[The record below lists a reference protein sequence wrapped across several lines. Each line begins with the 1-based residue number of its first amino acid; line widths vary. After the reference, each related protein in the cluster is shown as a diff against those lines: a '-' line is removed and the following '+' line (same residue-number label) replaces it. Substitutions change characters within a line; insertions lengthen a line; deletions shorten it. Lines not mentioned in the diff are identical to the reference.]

1 MEELIHCSDEE
12 LERLKYAIEHRI
24 APWVKNHN
32 KQYWDVVRFVCER
45 RGWLGKYQKDGRLK
59 LTRQAFAEFLLLYC
73 RNAFPKEETPSAL
86 DSSMRDNRYTQN
98 LKCYDDLHDGYD
110 IKIYVREVE
119 SLLDDAESTAKSTAK
134 STAEVKSPTVS
145 DRLLEYLQRDI
156 DTGEGKFPCSVIDV
170 DPRWLEI
177 SPAPS
182 IAICTY
188 SSASFI
194 EMRQPSFIIV
204 YEIIEGLV
212 RVDDVHRI
220 SGKYLYKG
228 MLVKIFI
235 ASTKG
240 LKPEVKKVMEERGI
254 GFVLVNPKCELTSD
268 DYKLPRYIGATEMR
282 QGDYDA
288 LMGRKSLETPLLIMD
303 AGGLTRSLADTLR
316 FYKVAVKESSL
327 LVPFMYS
334 EAIEHIAD
342 QLTAEEISQMFS
354 KLATSN
360 YATDLSINVYQF
372 IQQQGIDLVEQSM
385 TFPFQLGQYE
395 VIGKR
400 IVVNTS
406 LQSNIGRERFTL
418 AHELGHHMLHRPLFL
433 QQGVVSAGST
443 EQVLSAHNTIIE
455 SNQRRLE
462 YQANMFASCL
472 LMPRKLVEAR
482 YRYYYT
488 TYLIGLYGGNL
499 RPLYYSPKQSETFA
513 GYNIIVGNMAS
524 EMRVS
529 QKAMGIRL
537 QELDL
542 LRIGN

>member
-1 MEELIHCSDEE
+1 MEELIHCSKEE
-12 LERLKYAIEHRI
+12 LERLIYAIEHGI
-24 APWVKNHN
+24 ALWVKTHN

-45 RGWLGKYQKDGRLK
+45 RGWLGKYQKEGRLK
-59 LTRQAFAEFLLLYC
+59 LTRQNFAEFLLYYC
-73 RNAFPKEETPSAL
+73 PNAFPTEETDGKL
-86 DSSMRDNRYTQN
+86 KSSMEHFPFSFDN
-98 LKCYDDLHDGYD
+98 YDNLHDGYD
-110 IKIYVREVE
+110 IKKYVREVE
-119 SLLDDAESTAKSTAK
+119 SLLDHAESTAK

-156 DTGEGKFPCSVIDV
+156 DTGEGQFPCSVIDV

-188 SSASFI
+188 SSASFL

-220 SGKYLYKG
+220 AGKNFYKG
-228 MLVKIFI
+228 MPVKTFI

-240 LKPEVKKVMEERGI
+240 LKPDVKNLMEKRGI
-254 GFVLVNPKCELTSD
+254 GFVLVNPKRELTSD
-268 DYKLPRYIGATEMR
+268 AYKLPRYIGAAEMR

-288 LMGRKSLETPLLIMD
+288 LMGRKSLEKPLLIMD

-342 QLTAEEISQMFS
+342 QLTAEVVSQKFS
-354 KLATSN
+354 ELATSN

-372 IQQQGIDLVEQSM
+372 IQQQGINLVEQQMS
-385 TFPFQLGQYE
+385 FPFQLGQYE

-443 EQVLSAHNTIIE
+443 EQVLLAHNTIIE

-482 YRYYYT
+482 YHHYYT
-488 TYLIGLYGGNL
+488 TYIIGLYGGNL
-499 RPLYYSPKQSETFA
+499 RPLYYSPKQPETFA
-513 GYNIIVGNMAS
+513 GYNIIVGSMAR

>member
-12 LERLKYAIEHRI
+12 LERLIYAIEHRI
-24 APWVKNHN
+24 ALWVETHN

-45 RGWLGKYQKDGRLK
+45 RGWLGKYQKDGSGRFK
-59 LTRQAFAEFLLLYC
+59 LTRQAFAAFLLHYC
-73 RNAFPKEETPSAL
+73 PNAFPTEETDGKL
-86 DSSMRDNRYTQN
+86 KSSMEHFPISFDNYDN
-98 LKCYDDLHDGYD
+98 LHKGHYAKCF
-110 IKIYVREVE
+110 VEEVE
-119 SLLDDAESTAKSTAK
+119 SLLDHAESTAK

-156 DTGEGKFPCSVIDV
+156 DTGEGQFPCSVIDV
-170 DPRWLEI
+170 DPRWLKI

-194 EMRQPSFIIV
+194 EMGKPSFIIV

-212 RVDDVHRI
+212 GVEDVHSI
-220 SGKYLYKG
+220 SGKYLSKR
-228 MLVKIFI
+228 MPVKIFI

-240 LKPEVKKVMEERGI
+240 LMPNVKNLMEEREI
-254 GFVLVNPKCELTSD
+254 GFVLVNPKRELTSD
-268 DYKLPRYIGATEMR
+268 AYKLPRYIGAAEMR

-288 LMGRKSLETPLLIMD
+288 LMGRKPLEKPLLIMD
-303 AGGLTRSLADTLR
+303 AGGLTHSLADTLR
-316 FYKVAVKESSL
+316 FYKVAVKESSPL
-327 LVPFMYS
+327 LVPFMS
-334 EAIEHIAD
+334 AEAIEHIAD
-342 QLTAEEISQMFS
+342 QLTAGEVSQMFS

-360 YATDLSINVYQF
+360 YATDVSINVYQF
-372 IQQQGIDLVEQSM
+372 IQQQGIGLVEQSM
-385 TFPFQLGQYE
+385 PFPFQLGQYE

-462 YQANMFASCL
+462 YQANKFASCL

-482 YRYYYT
+482 YRHYYT

-499 RPLYYSPKQSETFA
+499 RPLYYSPKQPETFA
-513 GYNIIVGNMAS
+513 GYNIIVRSMAR

-529 QKAMGIRL
+529 IKAMAIRL
-537 QELDL
+537 QELGL
-542 LRIGN
+542 LKIGD